1 MVIERLSTMI
11 EGKSCAVLIDGYSY
25 HKEVKRSSKGL
36 YIRVNKG
43 LVYERDMPLGEE
55 VEI

>member
-11 EGKSCAVLIDGYSY
+11 EGKSCAVFVDGASY

-36 YIRVNKG
+36 YIRVNKE
-43 LVYERDMPLGEE
+43 LIYEQDLPLGEE
-55 VEI
+55 VKI

>member
-1 MVIERLSTMI
+1 MKIERLSTMI
-11 EGKSCAVLIDGYSY
+11 EGSYCPVSIDGSVK

-43 LVYERDMPLGEE
+43 LIYEQDLPLGEE
-55 VEI
+55 VTI